1 MGTTVYKSV
10 TAAGDVFCAPENIVI
25 FGNIFTGVPT
35 AEVDGF
41 TVTVTD
47 TQNNTIYTRTATLA
61 Q

>member
-1 MGTTVYKSV
+1 
-10 TAAGDVFCAPENIVI
+10 VI

-47 TQNNTIYTRTATLA
+47 TENNTVYIGTTSLA